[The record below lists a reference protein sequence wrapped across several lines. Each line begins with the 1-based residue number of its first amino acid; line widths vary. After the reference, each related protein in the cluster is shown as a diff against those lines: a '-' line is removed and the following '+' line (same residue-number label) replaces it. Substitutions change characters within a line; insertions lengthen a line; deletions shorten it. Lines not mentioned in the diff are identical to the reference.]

1 MGMYLNWF
9 EGTDVYNMC
18 VPVSIYGR
26 AQSENIYI
34 NIDLYIFIEKNS
46 ICPLRSPFGPRI
58 IVPWPYND

>member
-1 MGMYLNWF
+1 MYLNWF

-34 NIDLYIFIEKNS
+34 NIDLYIFIEKKLNMS
-46 ICPLRSPFGPRI
+46 SPFAIWTSHHRSLAI
-58 IVPWPYND
+58 